1 MGKSKRVAWLR
12 RVLLAGLSVALMSFA
27 LVARGQQSSSNQQPA
42 IPSKPSEGAT
52 PQTSSSS
59 GIAKASYLTPIQGV
73 QGVLAETLD
82 GRVLATQAADETFN
96 PASSIKLATALAAL
110 QTFGPDYRYMS
121 TVWTSGELD
130 QSTGT
135 LNGDLILSGRDPSFH
150 YEHAVMLARELNL
163 LGIRT
168 INGNLIVAPTF
179 TLNFDWSARR
189 SGLQLYD
196 VLDSSRRP
204 ATATKAWI
212 DERNGAGDAA
222 SLRVTPS
229 VTIKGSL
236 QVGPAPTRASLLF
249 THRSSRL
256 VDILKVLLCYS
267 NNFMAERIGDTL
279 GGPQAVRR
287 LLIGR
292 LKLKPE
298 EIRLASLSGLGV
310 NRVTP
315 RAMMTIFRALRLE
328 LARNKLS
335 PSDIMP
341 VAGIDPGTLEDRYT
355 SPEQRG
361 SVIAKTGTLISTDR
375 GASSLVGQM
384 QTKSGTI
391 VLFVIFNQ
399 RGGVLRFRANQ
410 DEIVT
415 SIQSTLGG
423 PAPFSYH
430 PVALAMRLVDT
441 ENEAAKVKIEY
452 EPKDN

>member
-1 MGKSKRVAWLR
+1 MEKSKRAAWLR
-12 RVLLAGLSVALMSFA
+12 PALFAGLSVALMSFPLA
-27 LVARGQQSSSNQQPA
+27 ARGQESSSNQQPA
-42 IPSKPSEGAT
+42 ISAKPIESAA
-52 PQTSSSS
+52 PQAASSP
-59 GIAKASYLTPIQGV
+59 GVAKASYLTPIHGIQGM
-73 QGVLAETLD
+73 LAETID
-82 GRVLATQAADETFN
+82 GRVLAVQGADETFN
-96 PASSIKLATALAAL
+96 PASSIKLATALVAL

-121 TVWTSGELD
+121 TVWTNGKFD
-130 QSTGT
+130 QLTGT
-135 LNGDLILSGRDPSFH
+135 VNGDLIVAGRDPSFH

-204 ATATKAWI
+204 AMATKAWI

-222 SLRVTPS
+222 SLKLTPS
-229 VTIKGSL
+229 VTINGSL
-236 QVGPAPTRASLLF
+236 QVGPTPTEASLIF

-279 GGPQAVRR
+279 GGPQVVRR
-287 LLIGR
+287 LLTNR
-292 LKLKPE
+292 LRLNPTD
-298 EIRLASLSGLGV
+298 IRLASLSGLGV

-328 LARNKLS
+328 LAKNKLS

-341 VAGIDPGTLEDRYT
+341 VAGIDPGTLQDRYT
-355 SPEQRG
+355 SPDQRG
-361 SVIAKTGTLISTDR
+361 SIIAKTGTLISTDR

-384 QTKSGTI
+384 QTRSGML

-399 RGGVLRFRANQ
+399 RGSVLRFRANQ

-415 SIQSTLGG
+415 SIQNTLGG
-423 PAPFSYH
+423 PAPFAYR
-430 PVALAMRLVDT
+430 PGTLAMRLADT
-441 ENEAAKVKIEY
+441 ENETAKGKTEY
-452 EPKDN
+452 EPKNN